1 MVTEAQKK
9 ASAKWDKENMVVLA
23 CKVKR
28 ETAEQFK
35 AACAAQGTT
44 SNAVLQQ
51 AVKAY
56 LEQAPAQEPPHAAGD
71 EVSQTHPTASREGVS
86 QTDTPTPEGGVSDE
100 MRGAMDVLKAA
111 AAAQIADASHEM
123 RNTNTK
129 EDDET
134 EARRAAVLAKIKEL

>member
-56 LEQAPAQEPPHAAGD
+56 LQQAPAQEPPRAAGD
-71 EVSQTHPTASREGVS
+71 AS
-86 QTDTPTPEGGVSDE
+86 QTDTPRPAHDGVSDE

-111 AAAQIADASHEM
+111 AVAQIADASHEM
-123 RNTNTK
+123 RNAST
-129 EDDET
+129 EQDDET
-134 EARRAAVLAKIKEL
+134 EARRTALLESIKGL

>member
-1 MVTEAQKK
+1 MVTEARKR
-9 ASAKWDKENMVVLA
+9 ANAKWDKENMIVLA

-56 LEQAPAQEPPHAAGD
+56 LEQGQHSAGD

-86 QTDTPTPEGGVSDE
+86 QTGTPSPADGVSNE

-123 RNTNTK
+123 RNTRTRQ
-129 EDDET
+129 DDET

>member
-1 MVTEAQKK
+1 MVSDAQKK

-56 LEQAPAQEPPHAAGD
+56 LEEQPHTAGNAP
-71 EVSQTHPTASREGVS
+71 
-86 QTDTPTPEGGVSDE
+86 
-100 MRGAMDVLKAA
+100 
-111 AAAQIADASHEM
+111 
-123 RNTNTK
+123 
-129 EDDET
+129 DDDT
-134 EARRAAVLAKIKEL
+134 EARRAALLESIKGL

>member
-1 MVTEAQKK
+1 MVSDAQKK

-56 LEQAPAQEPPHAAGD
+56 LEQGRHSGGD
-71 EVSQTHPTASREGVS
+71 EVSQTHPTASREGVG
-86 QTDTPTPEGGVSDE
+86 QTDTPSPGDEVSDE
-100 MRGAMDVLKAA
+100 MHGAMDVLKAA

-123 RNTNTK
+123 RSTNTK

-134 EARRAAVLAKIKEL
+134 EARRAALLEGIKGL

>member
-1 MVTEAQKK
+1 MVTEARKR
-9 ASAKWDKENMVVLA
+9 ANAKWDKENMVVLA

-56 LEQAPAQEPPHAAGD
+56 LEQGQHSAGD

-86 QTDTPTPEGGVSDE
+86 QTDIPSLGDGVSNE

-123 RNTNTK
+123 RNIST
-129 EDDET
+129 EADSET
-134 EARRAAVLAKIKEL
+134 EARRAALLENIKGL

>member
-1 MVTEAQKK
+1 MVTEARKR
-9 ASAKWDKENMVVLA
+9 ANAKWDKENMVVLA

-44 SNAVLQQ
+44 SNAV
-51 AVKAY
+51 VKAY
-56 LEQAPAQEPPHAAGD
+56 LEQCQHSAGD

-86 QTDTPTPEGGVSDE
+86 QTDTPSPADGVSNE

-134 EARRAAVLAKIKEL
+134 EARRAALLESIKGL

>member
-1 MVTEAQKK
+1 MVSDAQKK

-56 LEQAPAQEPPHAAGD
+56 LEEHPEQKHTAGKD
-71 EVSQTHPTASREGVS
+71 VERCQT
-86 QTDTPTPEGGVSDE
+86 TPN
-100 MRGAMDVLKAA
+100 R
-111 AAAQIADASHEM
+111 
-123 RNTNTK
+123 
-129 EDDET
+129 
-134 EARRAAVLAKIKEL
+134 

>member
-1 MVTEAQKK
+1 MVTEARKR
-9 ASAKWDKENMVVLA
+9 ANAKWDKENMVVLA

-56 LEQAPAQEPPHAAGD
+56 LEEHPAPEQPHTAGNA
-71 EVSQTHPTASREGVS
+71 P
-86 QTDTPTPEGGVSDE
+86 
-100 MRGAMDVLKAA
+100 
-111 AAAQIADASHEM
+111 
-123 RNTNTK
+123 
-129 EDDET
+129 DDDT
-134 EARRAAVLAKIKEL
+134 EARGPHCWKVSKGCKAGKDVERCQTTPNR

>member
-1 MVTEAQKK
+1 MVTEARKR
-9 ASAKWDKENMVVLA
+9 ANSKWDKENMVVLA

-56 LEQAPAQEPPHAAGD
+56 LSEHLAPEQPHAAGNTPD
-71 EVSQTHPTASREGVS
+71 D
-86 QTDTPTPEGGVSDE
+86 DTE
-100 MRGAMDVLKAA
+100 K
-111 AAAQIADASHEM
+111 
-123 RNTNTK
+123 
-129 EDDET
+129 
-134 EARRAAVLAKIKEL
+134 RRAALLESIKGL

>member
-1 MVTEAQKK
+1 MVSDAQKK

-56 LEQAPAQEPPHAAGD
+56 LEQGQHSAGD
-71 EVSQTHPTASREGVS
+71 EVSQTYPTASREGVS
-86 QTDTPTPEGGVSDE
+86 QTDTPSPAGGV
-100 MRGAMDVLKAA
+100 AN
-111 AAAQIADASHEM
+111 ASHEM

-134 EARRAAVLAKIKEL
+134 EARRAALLESIKGL

>member
-1 MVTEAQKK
+1 MVTEARKR
-9 ASAKWDKENMVVLA
+9 ANAKWDKENMVVLA

-56 LEQAPAQEPPHAAGD
+56 LEE
-71 EVSQTHPTASREGVS
+71 HPEQKHTAR
-86 QTDTPTPEGGVSDE
+86 DTQD
-100 MRGAMDVLKAA
+100 
-111 AAAQIADASHEM
+111 
-123 RNTNTK
+123 N
-129 EDDET
+129 ET
-134 EARRAAVLAKIKEL
+134 EARRAALLESIKGL

>member
-1 MVTEAQKK
+1 MVTEARKR
-9 ASAKWDKENMVVLA
+9 ANAKWDKENMVVLA

-56 LEQAPAQEPPHAAGD
+56 LEQGQHSAGD

-86 QTDTPTPEGGVSDE
+86 QTGTPSPADGVSNE

-123 RNTNTK
+123 RNAST
-129 EDDET
+129 EQDDET